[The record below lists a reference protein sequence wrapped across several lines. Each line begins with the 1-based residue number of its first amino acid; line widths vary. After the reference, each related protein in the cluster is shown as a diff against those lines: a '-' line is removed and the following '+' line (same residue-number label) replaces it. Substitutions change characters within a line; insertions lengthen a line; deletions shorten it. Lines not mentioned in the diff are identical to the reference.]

1 MNYEKKYYKFKNKY
15 LNLKKK
21 MLGGQNVEIN
31 PVVVKNYNNELDHY
45 EINYTTYKD
54 IVVNNVETKNVNLSI
69 KMTYAPDSQITVS
82 IDEGKNEID
91 FNIDLKNK
99 SMSNIKIIGIISQES
114 QNVIQECL
122 KKLLKSSYTNQVALE
137 SDVLKTQAIIFKFRN
152 DENMNTIY
160 WMAEKL

>member
-15 LNLKKK
+15 LNLKRNI
-21 MLGGQNVEIN
+21 LGGQNVEIN
-31 PVVVKNYNNELDHY
+31 PVIVKNYNNELDHY
-45 EINYTTYKD
+45 EINYSIYKD
-54 IVVNNVETKNVNLSI
+54 IVVNNIETKNVNLSI
-69 KMTYAPDSQITVS
+69 KMTYSPDNQITVS

-91 FNIDLKNK
+91 FYIDLKNK

-114 QNVIQECL
+114 QNIIQECL

-137 SDVLKTQAIIFKFRN
+137 SDVLKTQAVIFKFRN

>member
-15 LNLKKK
+15 LNLKRKI
-21 MLGGQNVEIN
+21 LGGQNVEIN
-31 PVVVKNYNNELDHY
+31 PVVVKNFNNELDHY
-45 EINYTTYKD
+45 VIDYTVYKD
-54 IVVNNVETKNVNLSI
+54 IVINNVEVKNVNLSI
-69 KMTYAPDSQITVS
+69 KMTYTPDSQITVS

-99 SMSNIKIIGIISQES
+99 SMSNVKIIGIISQES
-114 QNVIQECL
+114 QNVIKECL
-122 KKLLKSSYTNQVALE
+122 KKLLKSSYTNQVAIE
-137 SDVLKTQAIIFKFRN
+137 SDVLKTQAVIFKFRN

>member
-15 LNLKKK
+15 LNLKRKI
-21 MLGGQNVEIN
+21 LGGQNVEIN

-45 EINYTTYKD
+45 AIDYTTYKD
-54 IVVNNVETKNVNLSI
+54 IVINNVETKNVNLSI

-99 SMSNIKIIGIISQES
+99 SMSNVKIIGIISQES
-114 QNVIQECL
+114 QNVIKECL
-122 KKLLKSSYTNQVALE
+122 KKLLKSSYTNQVAIE
-137 SDVLKTQAIIFKFRN
+137 SDVLKTQAVIFKFRN